1 MAQSRG
7 ECPVCLG
14 EGFKIRDVDQC
25 VFLPVWNSLVFAD
38 RTVIVVCRCKK
49 CKGEKTTKEKKKFV
63 WEIKR
68 GMRHGEP
75 VILKGEGDRAV
86 GLFRLL
92 LVDYQ
97 ADPLG
102 RLRSS
107 LISLAHHQETS
118 SSSCSKSRIPP
129 SSRARQTSTTF

>member
-25 VFLPVWNSLVFAD
+25 VFLPVLNSLVFAD
-38 RTVIVVCRCKK
+38 RAVIGVCRCKK

-86 GLFRLL
+86 GLFDLL
-92 LVDYQ
+92 LVDT
-97 ADPLG
+97 
-102 RLRSS
+102 R
-107 LISLAHHQETS
+107 
-118 SSSCSKSRIPP
+118 
-129 SSRARQTSTTF
+129 